1 MHLKTRISE
10 KRKNVIMILFSVCLS
25 LVGVLTI
32 LLFESSLSKNVLQG
46 LNVDFFT
53 LGHFV
58 LFILLIIGFYVLLRL
73 ADKLVCSISVYKEDA
88 VEHKMIVLKVFIINI
103 FFWGIW
109 FWVYFPGTG
118 MNDTINCIMST
129 GNDNQTLVYQLII
142 YYGIQIFTKLTNS
155 MIKAYAILV
164 IAQMILMSIIIAQLV
179 SWLNK
184 KGIRRLYVNLMIMY
198 YALMPVIAD
207 YSITLVKDTLFS
219 VCIAAVIPLLYDLV
233 IQNDKTTKRKR
244 FYSTFFA
251 FLLGICVLRSNG
263 IYIVFIVLL
272 ALIITKLK
280 NKKYILSLFM
290 VLLLINISLSVC
302 QKEFISNDGSF
313 RESIGVPLAQIGA
326 VLYTDS
332 YISETDRETLNNLL
346 PTEIWKQGYCYS
358 FADLIKF
365 NDKFNLHWLNENK
378 GEFIKVWFSVLTD
391 NLGMYIKAYLCHTY
405 GFWNIAP
412 LNITSIDYT
421 QSYFTRINNN
431 TGDDS
436 FWGEFCRANNL
447 ENKEIAPG
455 SIRAQLDSIF
465 RGGFCINLIVGAGI
479 MLWLCVWCMIELII
493 YKKYRICLVFLPVL
507 LNWATLMVAAPASF
521 IYRYSFYLVVS
532 LPLLFLITL
541 MQVDSNKNVIE

>member
-155 MIKAYAILV
+155 MITAYAILV

-244 FYSTFFA
+244 FY
-251 FLLGICVLRSNG
+251 
-263 IYIVFIVLL
+263 
-272 ALIITKLK
+272 
-280 NKKYILSLFM
+280 
-290 VLLLINISLSVC
+290 
-302 QKEFISNDGSF
+302 
-313 RESIGVPLAQIGA
+313 
-326 VLYTDS
+326 
-332 YISETDRETLNNLL
+332 
-346 PTEIWKQGYCYS
+346 
-358 FADLIKF
+358 
-365 NDKFNLHWLNENK
+365 
-378 GEFIKVWFSVLTD
+378 
-391 NLGMYIKAYLCHTY
+391 
-405 GFWNIAP
+405 
-412 LNITSIDYT
+412 
-421 QSYFTRINNN
+421 
-431 TGDDS
+431 
-436 FWGEFCRANNL
+436 
-447 ENKEIAPG
+447 
-455 SIRAQLDSIF
+455 
-465 RGGFCINLIVGAGI
+465 
-479 MLWLCVWCMIELII
+479 
-493 YKKYRICLVFLPVL
+493 
-507 LNWATLMVAAPASF
+507 
-521 IYRYSFYLVVS
+521 
-532 LPLLFLITL
+532 
-541 MQVDSNKNVIE
+541 